1 MNYEALALALLSMIQ
16 GLLSALNVNNGA
28 VNSIIA
34 GLTQLMPLL
43 GSLSQTVLASVQ
55 NIITAVKSKGTGL
68 TGDQLDAL
76 DAMSDE
82 VDAAYQ
88 AIAASYL
95 ASKKK
100 IAPTSAV
107 TVATQ
112 QPVAQSLVSASQV
125 SPPAS
130 TPAAE

>member
-16 GLLSALNVNNGA
+16 GLLAALNVNSTS

-43 GSLSQTVLASVQ
+43 GNLSQTVLSSIQ
-55 NIITAVKSKGTGL
+55 NIITAVKSKGVGL
-68 TGDQLDAL
+68 TTDQLDAL

-88 AIAASYL
+88 TIAANYL

-100 IAPTSAV
+100 LIP
-107 TVATQ
+107 
-112 QPVAQSLVSASQV
+112 
-125 SPPAS
+125 
-130 TPAAE
+130 TPAAQPAAQTSASVLPASQPALIPEQG